1 MVSIGPETGR
11 ENRILSPHFLSAPP
25 YNSGMTLPE
34 FRASLNEAAPAAGLS
49 PLLAALWWDAKGNW
63 EQAHEIAQDVNTP
76 DGAWVH
82 AYLHRKEGDN
92 ANAGYWYRQARRSH
106 SRLSLA
112 EEWDEIVAALLSSGK
127 AARE

>member
-1 MVSIGPETGR
+1 
-11 ENRILSPHFLSAPP
+11 
-25 YNSGMTLPE
+25 MTLPE

-49 PLLAALWWDAKGNW
+49 PLMAALWWDAKGSW

-92 ANAGYWYRQARRSH
+92 SNAGYWYRQARRSH
-106 SRLSLA
+106 SRLSLV